1 MKGNDGPYPEADLQI
16 EAHRQGLNQLPG
28 SLQVSRRP
36 RAQPAIRSESGCRE
50 VAGNQWPTSP
60 GAWID
65 PDAGKIALD
74 AYANGW
80 LAGRTNLRP
89 STRAKNRS
97 LLDLHILPKLG
108 STSISQLSPSAVG
121 SWHGNL
127 RAAYPSTAAA
137 AYRLLATI
145 LRTAVDDDLIPR
157 SPCRVKGASSESAV
171 ERPTASVAE
180 LAAAVAANS
189 SKVPS
194 GGTPRWMVSTSTRPG
209 PGPPTARHQ
218 PRGGIAHGRVPTCI
232 LVCPTMM

>member
-1 MKGNDGPYPEADLQI
+1 MGHIQKRTYRSKRTGRVSIGFQARFRSPDGRERSQRFDRKADAEKWLATNTADI
-16 EAHRQGLNQLPG
+16 
-28 SLQVSRRP
+28 SR
-36 RAQPAIRSESGCRE
+36 
-50 VAGNQWPTSP
+50 

-180 LAAAVAANS
+180 LAAAVAA
-189 SKVPS
+189 
-194 GGTPRWMVSTSTRPG
+194 TPAKYRAAVLLAGWCQLRRGEVLGLQRP
-209 PGPPTARHQ
+209 RHQ
-218 PRGGIAHGRVPTCI
+218 PREGMRSRSRAPGFA
-232 LVCPTMM
+232 CPTMM